1 MNDFNFSKMR
11 CKKLA
16 YMLEDGIWNWFITFT
31 DHMGQLL
38 PKHAVA
44 LGRPLTMK
52 TQMNYGA
59 ASQSQI
65 PNGPNK

>member
-1 MNDFNFSKMR
+1 
-11 CKKLA
+11 
-16 YMLEDGIWNWFITFT
+16 MLESGIWNWFIIFT

-44 LGRPLTMK
+44 LGRPLTME

-59 ASQSQI
+59 ASQI
-65 PNGPNK
+65 PNGPNQ

>member
-44 LGRPLTMK
+44 LGRPLTME

-59 ASQSQI
+59 ASQI
-65 PNGPNK
+65 PNGPNQ